1 MFKKLIFSLGLM
13 AFPFAVMAASPIGN
27 WQTVDEDGQKK
38 AVVTISQDANGDL
51 RGVIIKLNQKPGAI
65 CHKCPGDKKDQPI
78 EGMSIIW
85 SLKPD
90 GENKWSDG
98 AILDPQSGSTYN
110 LKAELLDNGKKFE
123 LRGFRGVSLLGRTQV
138 WTRIN

>member
-1 MFKKLIFSLGLM
+1 MKKIILSLSLVALPFSAL
-13 AFPFAVMAASPIGN
+13 AASPVGN

-38 AVVTISQDANGDL
+38 AVVRITQDPNGDL
-51 RGVIIKLNQKPGAI
+51 RGVITKLIQKPGAI
-65 CHKCPGDKKDQPI
+65 CEKCPGDKKGKPI

-85 SLKPD
+85 SLKSEGD
-90 GENKWSDG
+90 NKWSEG

-110 LKAELLDNGKKFE
+110 LKAELKEGGKKFE

-138 WTRIN
+138 WTRID